1 MASKIQ
7 RITEENT
14 PGLKIAMWDLETSG
28 LAATFGGLYTASM
41 KVTGQPTQTVRIDQ
55 FKEYKKTPWEDRRV
69 AEETRNMLEGVHVLV
84 GYNTFNF
91 DIPFLNSRLIAHNL
105 KVLSPTVKH
114 VDLISVA
121 RHRLRLH
128 SNRLDSLLE
137 HLGTRE
143 RKTPLEPELWRRS
156 AAGDT
161 QAMDK
166 IVEHNIMDVVSL
178 EEAFF
183 RLLPFLDIQF
193 RLIR

>member
-1 MASKIQ
+1 MGSKLQ
-7 RITEENT
+7 RITPEVAS
-14 PGLKIAMWDLETSG
+14 GLRIAMWDLETSG

-41 KVTGQPTQTVRIDQ
+41 KVTGQPAQTVRIDQ
-55 FKEYKKTPWEDRRV
+55 FKEYKKEPWDDKQV
-69 AEETRNMLEGVHVLV
+69 AKATRDMLESVHVLV

-91 DIPFLNSRLIAHNL
+91 DIPFLNSRLVAHRL
-105 KVLSPTVKH
+105 KVLSPQVKH

-128 SNRLDSLLE
+128 SNRLESLLE
-137 HLGTRE
+137 HLGTQE
-143 RKTPLEPELWRRS
+143 RKTPLEPDLWRRA

-161 QAMDK
+161 AAMDK
-166 IVEHNIMDVVSL
+166 IVEHNIKDVESL

>member
-1 MASKIQ
+1 MGSKIQ
-7 RITEENT
+7 RIKEGETS
-14 PGLKIAMWDLETSG
+14 GLCIAIWDLETSG
-28 LAATFGGLYTASM
+28 LAATFGGLYCSSM
-41 KVTGQPTQTVRIDQ
+41 KVTGGSVQTVRIDQ
-55 FKEYKKTPWEDRRV
+55 FKEYKKTPWDDKQV
-69 AEETRNMLEGVHVLV
+69 AETTRDMLETVHVLV

-91 DIPFLNSRLIAHNL
+91 DIPFLNSRLIAH
-105 KVLSPTVKH
+105 KMRVLSPTVKH

-137 HLGTRE
+137 HLGTLE
-143 RKTPLEPELWRRS
+143 RKTPLEPELWRRA
-156 AAGDT
+156 AAGDK

-166 IVEHNIMDVVSL
+166 IVEHNQHDVTSL

>member
-1 MASKIQ
+1 MSNKIQ
-7 RITEENT
+7 RIKEGETS
-14 PGLKIAMWDLETSG
+14 GLHIAMWDLETSG

-41 KVTGQPTQTVRIDQ
+41 KVTGQPVQTVRIDQ
-55 FKEYKKTPWEDRRV
+55 FKEYKKTPWDDREV
-69 AEETRNMLEGVHVLV
+69 AKATRDMLESVHVLV

-91 DIPFLNSRLIAHNL
+91 DIPFLNSRLVAHKL
-105 KVLSPTVKH
+105 RVLSSQVKH

-128 SNRLDSLLE
+128 SNRLESLLE
-137 HLGTRE
+137 HLGTSE
-143 RKTPLEPELWRRS
+143 RKTPLEPELWRRA
-156 AAGDT
+156 AAGDG

-166 IVEHNIMDVVSL
+166 IVEHNQKDVTSL

>member
-1 MASKIQ
+1 MGSKVQ
-7 RITEENT
+7 RIREGETE
-14 PGLKIAMWDLETSG
+14 GLKIAMWDLETSG

-41 KVTGQPTQTVRIDQ
+41 KVTGGPVQTVRIDQ
-55 FKEYKKTPWEDRRV
+55 FKEYKKTPWDDKQV
-69 AEETRNMLEGVHVLV
+69 ASATRDMLEEVHVLV

-91 DIPFLNSRLIAHNL
+91 DIPFLNSRLVAHKL
-105 KVLSPTVKH
+105 RVLSPTVKH

-143 RKTPLEPELWRRS
+143 RKTPLEPELWRRA
-156 AAGDT
+156 AAGDR

-166 IVEHNIMDVVSL
+166 IVEHNQHDVTSL

-193 RLIR
+193 RLVR